1 MIEDKV
7 VRIIKRYA
15 KPMQPIPTGLKK
27 RGALRSSV
35 RAVVFD
41 VYGTLF
47 VSGSGDISVVEKLI
61 VTEELGRLLRNYGYS
76 ADPELIRDKYFDEMK
91 GVHESK
97 KRGGV
102 DYPEVVIEDVWKR
115 VLDFSTV
122 DRAMEFAT
130 EYESIFNPVWP
141 MPQAGELI
149 AELHR
154 RGLTL
159 GIVSNA
165 QFFTPLLFP
174 AFFGKSPTQIGF
186 NNELALYSYVYGY
199 AKPSLFLFQKAR
211 EVLEQMGI
219 DSEQTLYV
227 GNDMLNDIFPARMV
241 GFQTAL
247 FAGDRRSMRVREDD
261 DRLRGIIPDITVI
274 DLGDISDYIDV

>member
-1 MIEDKV
+1 MIEDRV

-15 KPMQPIPTGLKK
+15 KSLQPIPTGLKK
-27 RGALRSSV
+27 RGALRERV
-35 RAVVFD
+35 RAVLFD

-47 VSGSGDISVVEKLI
+47 VSGSGDVSVVKKLVVI
-61 VTEELGRLLRNYGYS
+61 DELGRLLRNYGFS
-76 ADPELIRDKYFDEMK
+76 DDPELIRDKYFNEIK
-91 GVHESK
+91 EVHDYK
-97 KRGGV
+97 RRGGV
-102 DYPEVVIEDVWKR
+102 DYPEVVIEDIWSE

-122 DRAMEFAT
+122 DRAMEFAA

-141 MPQAGELI
+141 MPQTEELL

-154 RGLTL
+154 RGLIL

-174 AFFGKSPTQIGF
+174 AFFGKSSIQIGLRD
-186 NNELALYSYVYGY
+186 ELVLYSYIYGY
-199 AKPSLFLFQKAR
+199 AKPSLFLFHKAK
-211 EVLEQMGI
+211 ELLERLGI
-219 DSEQTLYV
+219 DSEETLFV

-247 FAGDRRSMRVREDD
+247 FAGDRRSMRLGEGD
-261 DRLRGIIPDITVI
+261 DRLRGIFPDITVI
-274 DLGDISDYIDV
+274 DLKEISEYIED

>member
-76 ADPELIRDKYFDEMK
+76 ADPELIRDKYFDEIK
-91 GVHESK
+91 GVHDSK

-102 DYPEVVIEDVWKR
+102 DYPEVVIEDIWRR

-122 DRAMEFAT
+122 DRAMEFAA

-141 MPQAGELI
+141 MPQAGELL

-154 RGLTL
+154 RGLIL

-165 QFFTPLLFP
+165 QFFTPLLFH

-211 EVLEQMGI
+211 EVLEQLGI

-227 GNDMLNDIFPARMV
+227 GNDMLNDIFPARTV